1 MHPTPLFIIAASKHL
16 AALAKTLA
24 YLPLRW
30 HFSKLVEHNEELPRH
45 AGLGGLC
52 CRAQR
57 AHAPVTEHFADL
69 PFLPSLLTDSQTGP
83 DCHCSCAGTGATTH
97 PNSRSQTCFSAMQ
110 ITTLCQR
117 QSAQTKQQMVKHLH
131 RSSARAHLCFI
142 LTGQMKRTENPH
154 LAKILPQTLHLNPPP
169 SASSQIPEDKG
180 LIVSFIQLSIT
191 SDFLHQLHPHHSSIT
206 LQIFQ
211 N

>member
-1 MHPTPLFIIAASKHL
+1 MKSCPDTRGWEAYAVGRRGLMPLLQNILQTS
-16 AALAKTLA
+16 
-24 YLPLRW
+24 
-30 HFSKLVEHNEELPRH
+30 
-45 AGLGGLC
+45 
-52 CRAQR
+52 
-57 AHAPVTEHFADL
+57 
-69 PFLPSLLTDSQTGP
+69 PFCQVSSDSQTGP

-142 LTGQMKRTENPH
+142 LTGQMKWTENPH